1 MAQPSIST
9 SRGEKVSRTQA
20 ARLLFTANQ
29 SPVAVRP
36 VAASTPSERRSA
48 TQCSGLQVGNSTWFT
63 VETKPMGSPTAVVST
78 SCCKKAE
85 GTTRL
90 PVGKSPVQ
98 PATPA
103 FTSRSTPYFRQRISA
118 LMAALTFPTPPAQA
132 MISGSISKKG
142 TPESVSKGSQISGR
156 ARSSDGMANCS
167 PILMETPH

>member
-78 SCCKKAE
+78 SCCKKSGGHNQTSGGQVS
-85 GTTRL
+85 GTAGHAGVYKQVYAVFQTEDFRAHGGIDLPDTSGTSNDIRL
-90 PVGKSPVQ
+90 NFKKRYAGKRFKRL
-98 PATPA
+98 AD
-103 FTSRSTPYFRQRISA
+103 FR
-118 LMAALTFPTPPAQA
+118 
-132 MISGSISKKG
+132 
-142 TPESVSKGSQISGR
+142 
-156 ARSSDGMANCS
+156 
-167 PILMETPH
+167 